1 MSSADKSTEASA
13 RHPAFAGAPGALAVF
28 CDYDGTFAV
37 QDVGAS
43 IARKYATAQRP
54 VLWARYER
62 GELTPWGYNMEIFD
76 GLRLPETELDA
87 FLRTVELMPGAR
99 ELLAWCEAGGVPFR
113 ILSDGFDYNLE
124 RLQQYHGVRFAYQAN
139 RLRYEAGAWRLAPG
153 APDAS
158 CFCGTGVCK
167 AGCIRAFQKEN
178 PETRVVYIGNGRVS
192 DLCATGVSDLV
203 FAKDTLAQEL
213 RRQER
218 PFEPFKN
225 LFDVLGFVQ
234 ERLVPEL

>member
-1 MSSADKSTEASA
+1 MSSADKTPGALARNPLAASA
-13 RHPAFAGAPGALAVF
+13 PGTLAVF

-43 IARKYATAQRP
+43 IARKYAAAQRP
-54 VLWARYER
+54 VQWARYER

-76 GLRLPETELDA
+76 GLRLPEAELDA

-99 ELLAWCEAGGVPFR
+99 ELLTWCEAAGVPFR

-124 RLQQYHGVRFAYQAN
+124 RLQQHHGVRFKYQAN

-167 AGCIRAFQKEN
+167 AGCIRAFRKEN
-178 PETRVVYIGNGRVS
+178 PNARVVYIGNGRVS
-192 DLCATGVSDLV
+192 DLCASGVSDLV

-218 PFEPFKN
+218 SFEPFEN
-225 LFDVLGFVQ
+225 LFDVLDVVR
-234 ERLVPEL
+234 ERQ